1 MKRILV
7 PIDFSPTSKKAFR
20 YAVDI
25 ASKSGGTIVLYH
37 LYASGKPGTKG
48 VFEDVRAYNQQM
60 ETNSLKRLQRLKKK
74 VLTDAKEE
82 VTVSTIIGHIPIV
95 SNILKFAESNH
106 IDLIVMGTQGATGLK
121 KIIVG
126 SNAANVMKK
135 SEIPVL
141 LVPEKFD
148 WKKPK
153 KILFTTV
160 ISKSDNKAFPV
171 LSGLANLYGAQIT
184 FVNLRDPHQLDGFKE
199 KEEFEMYSFSV
210 QRIFD
215 HANIQFR
222 QLDTF
227 SVAETMENL
236 YKEIPYDLLV
246 MARRKLDFADRFLQK
261 SFTKKMAYI
270 TTQPLLVIPEK

>member
-7 PIDFSPTSKKAFR
+7 PVDFSPTSKKAFR

-25 ASKSGGTIVLYH
+25 ASKSGGTIVLFH
-37 LYASGKPGTKG
+37 LYTPGKPRVKG

-60 ETNSLKRLQRLKKK
+60 ETNILKRLQRLKKK
-74 VLTDAKEE
+74 VLADTKEE
-82 VTVSTIIGHIPIV
+82 VTVSTIVGHIPVV
-95 SNILKFAESNH
+95 SNILRFAESNQ
-106 IDLIVMGTQGATGLK
+106 IDLIVMGTQGASGLK
-121 KIIVG
+121 KITVG
-126 SNAANVMKK
+126 STAVKVMKK

-160 ISKSDNKAFPV
+160 ISKSDNNVFPV
-171 LSGLANLYGAQIT
+171 ISGIVNLYGAQVT

-199 KEEFEMYSFSV
+199 KEEFEMYSYSV

-246 MARRKLDFADRFLQK
+246 MGRRKLDFADRFLQK

>member
-37 LYASGKPGTKG
+37 LYTPGKPGTKG
-48 VFEDVRAYNQQM
+48 VTEDVRAYNQQM

-74 VLTDAKEE
+74 VLADTKEE

-95 SNILKFAESNH
+95 LNILRFAGSNH
-106 IDLIVMGTQGATGLK
+106 IDLIVMGTQGASGLK
-121 KIIVG
+121 KITVG
-126 SNAANVMKK
+126 STAAKVMRR

-141 LVPEKFD
+141 LVPEKFE

-160 ISKSDNKAFPV
+160 ISKSDNEAFPI
-171 LSGLANLYGAQIT
+171 LSGFANLYGAEIT

-199 KEEFEMYSFSV
+199 KEEFEMYAYSV
-210 QRIFD
+210 RRTIE

-222 QLDTF
+222 QLGTF

-246 MARRKLDFADRFLQK
+246 MARRKLDFAGRFLQK
-261 SFTKKMAYI
+261 SFTIKMAYI